1 MRSEYKT
8 MVLKLVLICFVS
20 QMALFAD
27 ERGTQSGI
35 STATSLEKDSSYD
48 TDEVHDYLSR
58 KVLIFSTNLD
68 QLFSGGFEEDQNS
81 SLDTESRF
89 AGQIDKQEKYLKIY
103 QAAAWF
109 DDFFKDENYLD
120 IKNKS
125 FVKVQ
130 GGYIFDKRGDSA
142 LYNKISARI
151 KLPKTQEKLQIFIGD
166 DVQEG
171 GIVSNA
177 RHAAMNE
184 GIGIK
189 YYLPLYG
196 RLFSNASLGLS
207 GIDNP
212 YVKTHLEY
220 PILMGRWLFKA
231 NQNFKY
237 AVETEFD
244 EWTDLYFDRKL
255 SDKELIR
262 ILFQRSTNNR
272 IKGMDYLTQLSYM
285 NMLKNGVGYS
295 YYVAA
300 NGRTK
305 DLSDTYENGLH
316 PQEGVY
322 NYSLGAVWRQ
332 QLVKEYLFY
341 QIEPILSYH
350 EQYDYRPNYLLRF
363 TIDLYFGYKQ

>member
-1 MRSEYKT
+1 MRSEERI
-8 MVLKLVLICFVS
+8 MVLKLVLICFVC

-27 ERGTQSGI
+27 ERGVNTD
-35 STATSLEKDSSYD
+35 ATSSYD

-58 KVLIFSTNLD
+58 KVLIFSSNLD
-68 QLFSGGFEEDQNS
+68 QIFSGGFEEDQNAS
-81 SLDTESRF
+81 FDADRRF
-89 AGQIDKQEKYLKIY
+89 SGQIGKQKKYRETY

-130 GGYIFDKRGDSA
+130 GGYLYDKRGDSA

-166 DVQEG
+166 DAQEG
-171 GIVSNA
+171 GVVSQA
-177 RHAAMNE
+177 RHAATNE

-237 AVETEFD
+237 SAETEFD

-262 ILFQRSTNNR
+262 VLFQRSTNNR
-272 IKGMDYLTQLSYM
+272 IKGMDYLNQVSYM
-285 NMLKNGVGYS
+285 NMLNNGVGYS
-295 YYVAA
+295 YYIAA

-305 DLSDTYENGLH
+305 DLSDTTYENGFH

-322 NYSLGAVWRQ
+322 NYSVGVVWRQ

-350 EQYDYRPNYLLRF
+350 EQYDYRPNYLLRC